1 MMSKA
6 AMEREI
12 ARMSFSM
19 DELRLFLDTHPRET
33 EAISAF
39 RELRKRRESLLENFE
54 KSYGPMEAYRAGSA
68 DRWNWALQAWPWEKE
83 V

>member
-19 DELRLFLDTHPRET
+19 DELRLFLDTHPREM

-39 RELRKRRESLLENFE
+39 RELRKRRESLLESFE
-54 KSYGPMEAYRAGSA
+54 KSYGPMEAYRAGNA
-68 DRWNWALQAWPWEKE
+68 DKWNWALQAWPWEKE